1 MWQKTLIKY
10 LPHILV
16 LIALV
21 ALSFWGYR
29 SIKQSGFRE
38 GAASVQL
45 QWDQD
50 TAKYLAQIQQLKDSY
65 AQKEQVH
72 RAENQRI
79 TYELSQANQ
88 KHAVELASLQSDL
101 AKRMQLNTQRTA
113 IYERQAEAG
122 TIECRSLASHA
133 GRLDAA
139 LEEGRSLEREYRST
153 LGLRDRQI
161 EALSKQIRND
171 RSLMEN

>member
-10 LPHILV
+10 LPHFLV
-16 LIALV
+16 LVALV
-21 ALSFWGYR
+21 ALGTWGYH

-45 QWDQD
+45 QWDED
-50 TAKYLAQIQQLKDSY
+50 TAKYLAEIERLKNSY
-65 AQKEQVH
+65 AEKEAEH

-79 TYELSQANQ
+79 THELSQANQ
-88 KHAVELASLQSDL
+88 KHAVEIASLQSDL

-113 IYERQAEAG
+113 IYQRQAEAG
-122 TIECRSLASHA
+122 AAECRDLASHA

-161 EALSKQIRND
+161 QALSSQIRND